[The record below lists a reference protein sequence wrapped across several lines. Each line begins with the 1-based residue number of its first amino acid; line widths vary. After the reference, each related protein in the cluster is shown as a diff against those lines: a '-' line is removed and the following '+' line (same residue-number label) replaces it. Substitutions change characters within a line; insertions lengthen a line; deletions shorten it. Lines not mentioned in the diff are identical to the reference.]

1 MPPRRDLQDEIEEL
15 FADLWQVPRFAGRR
29 RGFRPQADAFRSED
43 PAAYTIVLELPG
55 VDPADVH
62 VDATPTLLV
71 VTGERRRPQGL
82 GRVVQ
87 MELDYGAFAR
97 QLQLLEEVDV
107 SAATATYEH
116 GLLTIVLPVA
126 RRPAEAVSVPIEVH
140 ARE

>member
-1 MPPRRDLQDEIEEL
+1 MAPRRDLQGEIEEL

-62 VDATPTLLV
+62 VDATPTRLA
-71 VTGERRRPQGL
+71 VTCERRRPEGL

-97 QLQLLEEVDV
+97 QLQLPEEVDV
-107 SAATATYEH
+107 STATATYER

-126 RRPAEAVSVPIEVH
+126 QRPADAVSVPIEVH